1 MDKQFNTLGDFDYRD
16 RTVLLRVDINCPL
29 DRESLRIVN
38 DSRIRRVVPTVRE
51 LIGKR
56 AKVVILAHQS
66 RKGKWDFIP
75 LEQHAE
81 LLSRHLASPVR
92 YVDDVI
98 GDRAVEA
105 VKALEPGSV
114 LLLGNVR
121 GLDSETAEGDMEAH
135 SRGEIVNVLAPLVDY
150 YVCDAFGAAHRS
162 QCSLVGFEARV
173 PSASGRLMA
182 KELNALEAIFGSP
195 RRPSVFIL
203 GGAKFGD
210 VSEMIDR
217 VLGSGMADSVIL
229 VGLVGNAY
237 LLARG
242 VDIGEAS
249 RRVLSDELTPE
260 NLQAAKDIL
269 STYGQR
275 VLLPVDVAVERDGR
289 RVSVNIGD
297 LPSEEPALD
306 IGDASAEKF
315 RKVLLS
321 SRTSFMSGPA
331 GMIERDGFEVGTRVM
346 MTAMVDSGGQSVIGG
361 GHTGGAA
368 ERFDLAD
375 RFSYVSTGGGALE
388 TFLLGKPL
396 PVVEALKRSKEEFA
410 REVWKGFITDCGMRT
425 RWPRRS
431 GGLSNSARRST
442 SSLPRSST
450 RGSSSSKTST
460 WLRSSSSR
468 WLWPSSSA

>member
-1 MDKQFNTLGDFDYRD
+1 MAKDFNTLEDFNFRD
-16 RTVLLRVDINCPL
+16 KTVLLRVDINCPL
-29 DRESLRIVN
+29 DKKTLQIVN
-38 DSRIRRVVPTVRE
+38 DARIRRVVPTIRE
-51 LIGKR
+51 LVGKR

-66 RKGKWDFIP
+66 RKGSWDFIP

-81 LLSRHLASPVR
+81 HLSKHLGMPVR

-98 GDRAVEA
+98 GDGAVDA
-105 VKALEPGSV
+105 IGSLGSGEV

-121 GLDSETAEGDMEAH
+121 SLDSETAKGDMFKQAE
-135 SRGEIVNVLAPLVDY
+135 GEIVERLAPLVDY

-162 QCSLVGFEARV
+162 QCSLVGFPLKV

-182 KELNALEAIFGSP
+182 KELFALNAIFGNP
-195 RRPSVFIL
+195 RRPCVFIL

-210 VSEMIDR
+210 ASEMIDR
-217 VLGSGMADSVIL
+217 VLGNGMADSVIL
-229 VGLVGNAY
+229 VGLAGNAY
-237 LLARG
+237 LYARG

-249 RRVLSDELTPE
+249 MKVLSEELTPE

-269 STYGQR
+269 AKYGQR
-275 VLLPVDVAVERDGR
+275 VLLPVDVAVERDGQ

-297 LPSEEPALD
+297 MPTAEPALD

-315 RKVLLS
+315 RKVVAS
-321 SRTSFMSGPA
+321 SKTCFMSGPA
-331 GMIERDGFEVGTRVM
+331 GMIEKDGFEIGTRII

-388 TFLLGKPL
+388 TFLLGEPL
-396 PVVEALKRSKEEFA
+396 PVVEALKYSRKEFME
-410 REVWKGFITDCGMRT
+410 E
-425 RWPRRS
+425 
-431 GGLSNSARRST
+431 
-442 SSLPRSST
+442 
-450 RGSSSSKTST
+450 
-460 WLRSSSSR
+460 
-468 WLWPSSSA
+468 

>member
-1 MDKQFNTLGDFDYRD
+1 MDKQFNTLEDFDFRD

-29 DRESLRIVN
+29 DKETLRIVN
-38 DSRIRRVVPTVRE
+38 DARIRRIVPTVRE
-51 LIGKR
+51 LVGKR
-56 AKVVILAHQS
+56 AKVVMLAHQS

-81 LLSRHLASPVR
+81 LLSKHLGIPVR

-98 GDRAVEA
+98 GEKAVA
-105 VKALEPGSV
+105 AIKALEPGSV

-121 GLDSETAEGDMEAH
+121 ELDSETAKGDMMAH
-135 SRGEIVNVLAPLVDY
+135 SEGEIVRVLAPLADY

-162 QCSLVGFEARV
+162 QCSLVGFEAKV

-182 KELNALEAIFGSP
+182 KEIYALNAIFGHP

-203 GGAKFGD
+203 GGAKFSD

-217 VLGSGMADSVIL
+217 VLGSGMADTVIL

-249 RRVLSDELTPE
+249 MSVLKDELTPE

-269 STYGQR
+269 SEYGQR
-275 VLLPVDVAVERDGR
+275 VLLPVDVAVERDGK

-297 LPSEEPALD
+297 LPTEEPALD

-315 RKVLLS
+315 RKVIMS
-321 SRTSFMSGPA
+321 SKTSFMSGPA
-331 GMIERDGFEVGTRVM
+331 GMIEKDGFEVGTRILM
-346 MTAMVDSGGQSVIGG
+346 AAMVDSGGQSVIGG

-396 PVVEALKRSKEEFA
+396 PVIEALKHSKVEF
-410 REVWKGFITDCGMRT
+410 EDKGR
-425 RWPRRS
+425 
-431 GGLSNSARRST
+431 N
-442 SSLPRSST
+442 
-450 RGSSSSKTST
+450 
-460 WLRSSSSR
+460 
-468 WLWPSSSA
+468 